1 MSMNM
6 PTSTLIN
13 MPKRSAGF
21 AVAGLLLLGLAAP
34 AAHAART
41 FCCTDEKNQQR
52 CGDIVP
58 EACRSRRYIEYNEAG
73 VPVRKVAAPLTE
85 AQQAT
90 KDAEDKK
97 KRDLAEAGEKQRL
110 ADQALLSTYADE
122 KDLDTARDRAV
133 GEMERSVKSAEVN
146 LVELNKTKASL
157 AAEAAA
163 LKGQPQPF
171 QLKRKI
177 ERNQMALT
185 EQQATLE
192 VKKKDMEE
200 TQAKFEGFRKRLKE
214 LKSTD
219 TAVKP
224 DSP

>member
-1 MSMNM
+1 
-6 PTSTLIN
+6 
-13 MPKRSAGF
+13 
-21 AVAGLLLLGLAAP
+21 
-34 AAHAART
+34 
-41 FCCTDEKNQQR
+41 
-52 CGDIVP
+52 
-58 EACRSRRYIEYNEAG
+58 
-73 VPVRKVAAPLTE
+73 VAAPLTE